1 MSKHKRYV
9 FLITIIISAVCLSPT
24 ALHANKTMTT
34 QTEANP
40 YERQVME
47 ASKIEKIIGLT
58 IGGCIIWLIIGYKRM
73 ERKNEMKEEL
83 LRSKEAEHE
92 EALSCKEETIDKLQ
106 AKVMGYEQHKD
117 MALPHEGIA
126 NITSATIYHRFKT
139 LAERP
144 LAEPS
149 EDEWRNM
156 LTTVEQNVPRF
167 RDKLMGE
174 YTLSSKEYR
183 ICILVL
189 LAFKPG
195 EMVNLTGFSSSDI
208 SKTRQRLLM
217 KLFGEQGSAGQ
228 FDRRL
233 RGIIK

>member
-1 MSKHKRYV
+1 
-9 FLITIIISAVCLSPT
+9 
-24 ALHANKTMTT
+24 MTT

-92 EALSCKEETIDKLQ
+92 EALSCKEEIIDKLQ
-106 AKVMGYEQHKD
+106 AMVMGYEQHKD

-233 RGIIK
+233 RGVIK